1 MKRSPGGQALAWALA
16 WVGLVGGWTAT
27 AGAMGP
33 SPDLPAIVA
42 LLQTE
47 PTNVGALNAYGIEQ
61 ARAGDLIG
69 AIRTWRYAIDLAP
82 RYVHLYNNIG
92 SALRRLG
99 HLKEAREWYQAS
111 LRLQPT
117 YWTWYNLGLLHEE
130 TGRTAEA
137 MQAYWEAVRL
147 FPAFMAARERYLR
160 LERLAREAP
169 PARPS
174 APASPAA
181 PSSLVAKPPVPI
193 LAETEPGRPPRS
205 GEEDQTGIRTP
216 SSGEG
221 MSAAPSP
228 RGRVPPAPSGHVAGA
243 SAERTKR
250 PTEARV
256 STAGRLED
264 ALPAETPAC
273 EYDVVRLPSDS
284 GGQVFLTFDGG
295 ADADGLEPILAA
307 LAARGV
313 RSTFFLTGQWVKR
326 YPELAR
332 RILAAGHEIANHSM
346 SHQNMA
352 NWSKEAIAEELEKA
366 EQVFVAVLGR
376 RGAPF
381 FRFPF
386 GAQNRRVEQFAEEL
400 GYRPVYWH
408 IDTLDWK
415 EPPVTSI
422 VDKVASRIR
431 RGAVI
436 LMHVGSRNGA
446 KALPTILDLLLAR
459 GYRPDRLSALD
470 PAQIAALPTIGHHR

>member
-1 MKRSPGGQALAWALA
+1 M
-16 WVGLVGGWTAT
+16 VGLAVGGA
-27 AGAMGP
+27 AAVGAVGP

-42 LLQTE
+42 VLQAD

-117 YWTWYNLGLLHEE
+117 YWTWYNLGLLQEE
-130 TGRTAEA
+130 MGRTTEA

-169 PARPS
+169 PARPT
-174 APASPAA
+174 APASPTA
-181 PSSLVAKPPVPI
+181 PSPVAKPPVPI
-193 LAETEPGRPPRS
+193 LAEAEPSLRPQGGEDDRS
-205 GEEDQTGIRTP
+205 GDRPETPTP
-216 SSGEG
+216 SAGGATSVSPSPGDRVPR
-221 MSAAPSP
+221 APSE
-228 RGRVPPAPSGHVAGA
+228 RVAGA
-243 SAERTKR
+243 TAERAKR
-250 PTEARV
+250 PAAERA
-256 STAGRLED
+256 STAGPLEES
-264 ALPAETPAC
+264 LTAETPAR
-273 EYDVVRLPSDS
+273 EYDVVRLPGDS

-332 RILAAGHEIANHSM
+332 RILASGHEIANHSM

-352 NWSKEAIAEELEKA
+352 NWSKEAIAAELEKA

-386 GAQNRRVEQFAEEL
+386 GAQNRRVEQFTEEL

-415 EPPVTSI
+415 EPSVDSI

-431 RGAVI
+431 RGAVV

-446 KALPTILDLLLAR
+446 KALPTILDHLLVR

-470 PAQIAALPTIGHHR
+470 PAQIAALPTIGRHR

>member
-1 MKRSPGGQALAWALA
+1 MIWLA
-16 WVGLVGGWTAT
+16 GGWSAA
-27 AGAMGP
+27 AGAVSP
-33 SPDLPAIVA
+33 SPDLPSIVA
-42 LLQTE
+42 VLQAD

-117 YWTWYNLGLLHEE
+117 YWTYYNLGLLQEE

-193 LAETEPGRPPRS
+193 LAEPEPGLRPQS
-205 GEEDQTGIRTP
+205 GEEDRMGIRTP

-228 RGRVPPAPSGHVAGA
+228 GGRVPPAPSGRVAGA
-243 SAERTKR
+243 PAERTKR
-250 PTEARV
+250 PAVERV
-256 STAGRLED
+256 STAGRLEET
-264 ALPAETPAC
+264 LTAETPAR
-273 EYDVVRLPSDS
+273 EYDVVRLPGDS

-415 EPPVTSI
+415 EPSVASI

-431 RGAVI
+431 RGAVV

-446 KALPTILDLLLAR
+446 KALPTILDLLLVR

-470 PAQIAALPTIGHHR
+470 PAQIAALPTIGRSR